1 MCSPANTCEPLQS
14 MLRNPA
20 RSHLLI
26 LTHELRFMCKLLF
39 VPLPSQHPNADGHPS
54 RKINNQ
60 GTGAPEIV
68 TLMTGPWTR
77 QHTSGK
83 ARINVLLRLLLPGT
97 LNIHW
102 DAPLMQH
109 SLFYRPLTNSSTLFT
124 AHKKAFTLV
133 FPKEKFASTIDSL
146 LTRQWRWHLNYWVFY
161 CIKGQHCILTLTFTK
176 KKKKKKLTKPAHYIF
191 DLLIRHSY

>member
-20 RSHLLI
+20 TSHLLI
-26 LTHELRFMCKLLF
+26 LTHKPRFTCKLLF
-39 VPLPSQHPNADGHPS
+39 VLLPPQHPNADGQPS

-60 GTGAPEIV
+60 GTAAPEIV
-68 TLMTGPWTR
+68 TLMTSPWTS
-77 QHTSGK
+77 QHTSRK
-83 ARINVLLRLLLPGT
+83 ATNVLLRLLRPGT

-109 SLFYRPLTNSSTLFT
+109 NPFYRALTNSSTLFT

-133 FPKEKFASTIDSL
+133 FPKEKFTSTTDSL
-146 LTRQWRWHLNYWVFY
+146 LTRQWRWHLNYWVFHSK
-161 CIKGQHCILTLTFTK
+161 KGQHCILTLTFIK
-176 KKKKKKLTKPAHYIF
+176 KN
-191 DLLIRHSY
+191 